1 MRKKIDMKYYEFLE
15 KKGFLETCLNLS
27 FQKILYFVDGP
38 RNLKIYRNLNL

>member
-27 FQKILYFVDGP
+27 FAKNFIFCDGP